1 MPTYKAGARLRSAV
15 CTTEIMVVA
24 APSGEIELS
33 CGGTPMLAA
42 SEKPP
47 ASPQPAGTAPG
58 SLLGKRYVNDGGDLE
73 VLCTKSGA
81 GTLAANGVL
90 LKQKEA
96 KKLPSSD

>member
-1 MPTYKAGARLRSAV
+1 MPTFKAGARLRSAV
-15 CTTEIMVVA
+15 CTTEVMVVA
-24 APSGEIELS
+24 APSGEIELA
-33 CGGTPMLAA
+33 CGGSPMIAA

-47 ASPQPAGTAPG
+47 GTPQPAGATPG
-58 SLLGKRYVNDGGDLE
+58 ALLGKRYVNDAGDLE

-81 GTLAANGVL
+81 GSLAGNGVL